1 MARPK
6 KNNADYF
13 SHDSG
18 MRNDEKIKALRR
30 KFWLEGYAIWCML
43 LEKLTD
49 ADNFELELWELF
61 YELTAWDFEICSE
74 KLEEIMEYMFKILLL
89 KLENWVFFSLWLKQR
104 LKCVSDKRNRA
115 KERFLS
121 QKKKKQ
127 EVSVT
132 EMTQSK
138 VKESKVNIIN
148 NNINYKEG
156 DFFDFEKYK
165 SKDWKLFFED
175 EKFCDSLIKFLNF
188 RTQKK
193 TITTCDGLDLIMEDW
208 KKYTIS
214 EFTEMINQS
223 VKQSWISIQPLQ
235 NQRKKS
241 FLSSEIEE
249 RLSQESKEIQDKV
262 KLEMSSY
269 SKEVTL
275 YVLRQMIEK
284 YKN

>member
-138 VKESKVNIIN
+138 VNKSKVNKKKDN
-148 NNINYKEG
+148 NNTIIIYREFKHLKITQEEFEKLNKNYSKDKIDFILDKIENYKKNTNYVSLYLTALNWLK
-156 DFFDFEKYK
+156 DDAEK
-165 SKDWKLFFED
+165 
-175 EKFCDSLIKFLNF
+175 
-188 RTQKK
+188 QK
-193 TITTCDGLDLIMEDW
+193 
-208 KKYTIS
+208 
-214 EFTEMINQS
+214 N
-223 VKQSWISIQPLQ
+223 
-235 NQRKKS
+235 NKKS
-241 FLSSEIEE
+241 FENN
-249 RLSQESKEIQDKV
+249 
-262 KLEMSSY
+262 
-269 SKEVTL
+269 
-275 YVLRQMIEK
+275 EK
-284 YKN
+284 TFWNWKY